1 MLHQRVPTLNRYL
14 ASQNISE
21 QVDEVALYKAF
32 VAYGEILQ
40 CFIDWDHYDQP
51 FGHVQYIE
59 ESACIRAVERANGT
73 AALGYNTIIQ
83 VQRHSRG
90 LQQQPRQEEWVAWR
104 AICAR
109 GLRYEH
115 PASGTPAP
123 RQHSL
128 CIYSVVN
135 PASAS

>member
-1 MLHQRVPTLNRYL
+1 MAVPASARLCTASHITEHSLAARASRSRHAIIKRLHQHARLLNRDP
-14 ASQNISE
+14 ASQNISD

-73 AALGYNTIIQ
+73 GALGHNTIIQ

-90 LQQQPRQEEWVAWR
+90 LQQQPKQEE
-104 AICAR
+104 
-109 GLRYEH
+109 
-115 PASGTPAP
+115 
-123 RQHSL
+123 
-128 CIYSVVN
+128 
-135 PASAS
+135 